1 MHRDSER
8 HKLFDRRTALL
19 AGGKM
24 LLLSVLGGRLAYLQ
38 IVEAERYRLLA
49 EENRIN
55 FHLLPPP
62 RGRIVDRFGRAL
74 ADNRQNHRVLF
85 VSEGAKNVSDSLD
98 MLGRIIQIGENEK
111 KRIMRE
117 IRRRR
122 PFVPITVREN
132 LDWEDVARIEINTPD
147 LPGVIIDIGQ
157 SRHYPN
163 GMEAAHVIGYVAAVS
178 EGEAG
183 DDPLLELPGFRVGK
197 AGIEKVHDLS
207 LRGVAGNSQVEVNAV
222 GRIIRELE
230 RNDGQPGSEVGL
242 TIDLD
247 LQKMISKRLGGE
259 SAAVVVMD
267 VHRGDVLA
275 LVSNP
280 GFDPNIF
287 NRGLSSAEWSALVG
301 DTRAPLTNKAVGG
314 QYAPGSTFKMCVLLA
329 GLEAGLITP
338 ETKYFCRGYVALG
351 NRRFHC
357 WKRHGHGLVNLRQSL
372 VWSCDVYYYE
382 IAKRMGID
390 RIAAMAEK
398 LGLGGRLGIDL
409 PGEKSGIV
417 PTRDWKRNVI
427 GSAWQKGETLIAG
440 IGQGYILTTP
450 LQLAV
455 MTARLVNGG
464 MAVTPRLTRIVSDPS
479 KSPTSASASVFPSL
493 GLSRDHLNIV
503 RNAMNDVVNDA
514 TGTAFR
520 SRITEPG
527 LKMGGKT
534 GTVQVRRIS
543 KAERETGV
551 LKNKDLPWEQRDH
564 AIFVGFAPV
573 DNPVYA
579 CAVVVEHGG
588 GGSSVAAPI
597 AKDVLLRVQKL
608 NSARPGLKPLLSA
621 DARRGPSDGDIGG
634 GSL

>member
-19 AGGKM
+19 AGGKI

-314 QYAPGSTFKMCVLLA
+314 QYAPGSTQDVRSRRPGGA
-329 GLEAGLITP
+329 DYTGDQV
-338 ETKYFCRGYVALG
+338 FCRGYVALG
-351 NRRFHC
+351 IGTSTAGSAIRPHPPT
-357 WKRHGHGLVNLRQSL
+357 VP
-372 VWSCDVYYYE
+372 VWSCDVCHYE
-382 IAKRMGID
+382 I
-390 RIAAMAEK
+390 
-398 LGLGGRLGIDL
+398 
-409 PGEKSGIV
+409 
-417 PTRDWKRNVI
+417 T
-427 GSAWQKGETLIAG
+427 SAW
-440 IGQGYILTTP
+440 
-450 LQLAV
+450 
-455 MTARLVNGG
+455 
-464 MAVTPRLTRIVSDPS
+464 
-479 KSPTSASASVFPSL
+479 AST
-493 GLSRDHLNIV
+493 GL
-503 RNAMNDVVNDA
+503 
-514 TGTAFR
+514 
-520 SRITEPG
+520 P
-527 LKMGGKT
+527 
-534 GTVQVRRIS
+534 
-543 KAERETGV
+543 
-551 LKNKDLPWEQRDH
+551 P
-564 AIFVGFAPV
+564 
-573 DNPVYA
+573 
-579 CAVVVEHGG
+579 
-588 GGSSVAAPI
+588 
-597 AKDVLLRVQKL
+597 
-608 NSARPGLKPLLSA
+608 
-621 DARRGPSDGDIGG
+621 
-634 GSL
+634 